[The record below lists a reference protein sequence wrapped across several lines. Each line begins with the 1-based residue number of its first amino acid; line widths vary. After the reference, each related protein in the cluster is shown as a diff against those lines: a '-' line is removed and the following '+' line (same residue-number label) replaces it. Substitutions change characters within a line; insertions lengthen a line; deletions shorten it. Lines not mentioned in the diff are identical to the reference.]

1 MGAAIIA
8 GLLSQGSTSKSNIIV
23 SEPWEVN
30 RQKVESQLGVSTTT
44 SNIDASRTADVLILA
59 VKPQVA
65 KEVCQELGAA
75 WSSEKR
81 QDLPLIV
88 SICGG
93 ITLKSLTEWFT
104 VADGR
109 SPKVVR
115 VMPNTPALVGEGA
128 SGAIAGEGISEEE
141 RAKVDVLLGAFSKVV
156 EWVEKEELI
165 DLVTGLSGTLSSP
178 SLVG

>member
-1 MGAAIIA
+1 MAPQIQDWKLSFIGGGNMGAAIIA

-75 WSSEKR
+75 W
-81 QDLPLIV
+81 
-88 SICGG
+88 
-93 ITLKSLTEWFT
+93 LTREH
-104 VADGR
+104 
-109 SPKVVR
+109 
-115 VMPNTPALVGEGA
+115 
-128 SGAIAGEGISEEE
+128 
-141 RAKVDVLLGAFSKVV
+141 
-156 EWVEKEELI
+156 
-165 DLVTGLSGTLSSP
+165 
-178 SLVG
+178 